1 MSWALLADAQN
12 GTLMPALAQNQAGAC
27 VMQSQNKQYAQNL
40 VSDWVAPEA
49 VPFPVDNVQPPDT
62 PSSEAASRL
71 TEPEN
76 SDTAQAM
83 PIGFARVASASRPK
97 PCEEIVEICRGAGFA
112 QGRASGGNGLI
123 ADCVNPILQGT
134 AQPHKAS
141 KPLPQ
146 IDPQVVAACKAK
158 NPGFG
163 HIKASTSEA
172 NGQLPA
178 MMPPTLVTGNIGS
191 RPNFVF
197 ILTDDLAT
205 NLVQYMP
212 HVLKMQKEG
221 VTFSNYFVTDSLCC
235 PSRSSI
241 FTGRYPH
248 DTGVF
253 KNTGKDGGYLVFRDR
268 GLERS
273 TFATSLLA
281 AGYRTAML
289 GKYLNEYK
297 PVAHAAAPGW
307 TTWAVA
313 GNGYPEYNYNIRQD
327 SRVVHYGR
335 KPADYLTDVLSG
347 MAVRFIR
354 QAPNQPF
361 FIEVAT
367 FAPHAPYTPAPRDAD
382 AFPGLRAPRTPAF
395 NAVPD
400 MNAPKWLRNIAP
412 LTEDEMAGIDADYR
426 KRAQSVL
433 AVDKMIGELQAAL
446 AAIGQEKNT
455 YFIFS
460 SDNGL
465 HMGEHRLRPG
475 KMTAFDIDI
484 HVPLIITGPGV
495 PAGRTIDKIVEN
507 IDLCPTFTELG
518 GAAEPVNVDGH
529 SLVALLQGQEVAEWR
544 TAALVEHHGP
554 LREPADPDAPARR
567 SGNPP
572 TYEAVRTHSWL
583 YVEYEGMDREY
594 YDLIADPHE
603 LRNVFL
609 TLTSAEKTRLHTA
622 LDALKNCH
630 DAKTCWNVG
639 RAAGSTMQR

>member
-1 MSWALLADAQN
+1 MKFQTWIMNFSLVLFMSGALPADAQ
-12 GTLMPALAQNQAGAC
+12 PH
-27 VMQSQNKQYAQNL
+27 
-40 VSDWVAPEA
+40 
-49 VPFPVDNVQPPDT
+49 DT
-62 PSSEAASRL
+62 PSLEAAQQLTWSR
-71 TEPEN
+71 N
-76 SDTAQAM
+76 SGTAPAM
-83 PIGFARVASASRPK
+83 PIGFARVASASRAK
-97 PCEEIVEICRGAGFA
+97 PCEEIVEACKSAGFV
-112 QGRASGGNGLI
+112 QGGASRGNGLI
-123 ADCVNPILQGT
+123 ADCVNPILQGK
-134 AQPHKAS
+134 AQPHKAR

-146 IDPQVVAACKAK
+146 IDPQIAAACKAN

-163 HIKASTSEA
+163 HAKASTSEA
-172 NGQLPA
+172 DEQLPA
-178 MMPPTLVTGNIGS
+178 MIPPAPAAAQSAPSLAAGNMGS
-191 RPNFVF
+191 RPNIVF

-212 HVLKMQKEG
+212 HVLKMQKDG

-273 TFATSLLA
+273 TFATSLSG

-354 QAPNQPF
+354 QAPEQPF

-367 FAPHAPYTPAPRDAD
+367 FAPHAPYTPALRDAA

-395 NAVPD
+395 NTVPD
-400 MNAPKWLRNIAP
+400 TNAPKWLRNISP
-412 LTEDEMAGIDADYR
+412 LTEDEVARIDADYR

-433 AVDKMIGELQAAL
+433 AVDKMIGELQAAVV
-446 AAIGQEKNT
+446 AIGQEKNT

-495 PAGRTIDKIVEN
+495 PAGHTIDKIVEN
-507 IDLCPTFTELG
+507 IDLCPTFTEFG
-518 GAAEPVNVDGH
+518 GAVGPVNVDGH
-529 SLVALLQGQEVAEWR
+529 SLVALLHGQEVAEWR
-544 TAALVEHHGP
+544 TAALVEHRGP

-572 TYEAVRTHSWL
+572 TYEAIRTQTWL
-583 YVEYEGMDREY
+583 YVEYAGTDREY
-594 YDLIADPHE
+594 YDLTADPHE
-603 LRNVFL
+603 LRNVFS
-609 TLTSAEKTRLHTA
+609 TLASTEKTKLHTA

-630 DAKTCWNVG
+630 DAKTCWHAG
-639 RAAGSTMQR
+639 RAAGSAMQR